1 MKDSIKTLRT
11 MERKDKIRKIG
22 TAIAVAAITASLF
35 AVGAFAAASATKSA
49 QDIVKQFLAY
59 TVDIFVCIGALLGV
73 WSVGQLALAFKNEDA
88 DSKSRAMMMLVVA
101 AILIGV
107 KVLANP
113 IAQAAGFGS
122 IGKGFLMSGMYTPLL

>member
-22 TAIAVAAITASLF
+22 TAITAAAITASLF
-35 AVGAFAAASATKSA
+35 AVGVFAAPATNA
-49 QDIVKQFLAY
+49 ATDVVKKFLAY
-59 TVDIFVCIGALLGV
+59 TVDIFVCVGALLGV

-88 DSKSRAMMMLVVA
+88 DSKSKAMMMLVVA

-107 KVLANP
+107 KLLADP
-113 IAQAAGFGS
+113 IAQAAGFGK